1 MYKYGAVSFFMIFA
15 VSAQQEIQLNILLS
29 LTFDFVHKLDRA
41 IVQSL
46 AVVPSKAIV
55 SSTPTPALGQQKH
68 EAAPGADDCKTEYE
82 RIKDLNPQNPYDA
95 AKILDVA
102 LSASNKDFQKAYH
115 HKSLKYHPDKAGSD
129 NKALANK
136 IFQSINA
143 AYQTLNIDQKTLEK
157 LTQEWLFK
165 EQEQAK
171 KAAQDAALW
180 QTFAEASEP
189 YASFGLKLEEL
200 IMLDECGI
208 ETFRQKR
215 QSVLDVI
222 NSKFKPGTT
231 DRAHYLQ
238 KWHDNGKIIYEEL
251 RTLSWNLTSIKMGHE
266 QKVKKLLARLLTAN
280 DADSFFELPSDLS
293 SFTVQSR
300 HQILKNA
307 KKYLEDLIKYF
318 PSVRVQELTKKVN
331 KFYSEALKKYE

>member
-41 IVQSL
+41 IAQSL

-55 SSTPTPALGQQKH
+55 SSTPTPALGQQTH

-82 RIKDLNPQNPYDA
+82 RIKDLNPQDPYDA

-102 LSASNKDFQKAYH
+102 FSASNDFKKAYYN
-115 HKSLKYHPDKAGSD
+115 KSLKYHPDKAGSD

-231 DRAHYLQ
+231 DRANYLQ
-238 KWHDNGKIIYEEL
+238 KLNDNGKIINEEL
-251 RTLSWNLTSIKMGHE
+251 VKLGFNFPGLQRGSE
-266 QKVKKLLARLLTAN
+266 QEVKKLLARLLTAN
-280 DADSFFELPSDLS
+280 DAASLFELPKNFSTFSADS
-293 SFTVQSR
+293 KRVF
-300 HQILKNA
+300 LKNA
-307 KKYLEDLIKYF
+307 KKYLEAVIDYF
-318 PSVRVQELTKKVN
+318 PPVRVQELTKKVN